1 VVRDSKTITLQIN
14 DLLVGDIIY
23 LTTGL
28 VLPCDGILFAA
39 DNIEMD
45 ESAMTGEND
54 GIHKATV

>member
-1 VVRDSKTITLQIN
+1 M
-14 DLLVGDIIY
+14 VGDIMQ

-28 VLPCDGILFAA
+28 ILPCDGLLSKS

-54 GIHKATV
+54 GIHKGSV